1 VPCCVDEHGAGP
13 VPEND
18 SHGELI
24 YVIAEYYRYTKDRAL
39 VERNW
44 SHVAAAAM
52 YMDSLRHLRMTADYR
67 TGEKQAYYG
76 LLPESISHEGY
87 SARPVHSYWD
97 QFFALRGFEDAAFLA
112 GVLGRDADR
121 TRFTT
126 MRDEFRRDVMASID
140 RAMAMHGID
149 YIPGSVELG
158 DFDATSTTIALEPA
172 EALPFL
178 PRGALDRTFEKYW
191 ENFVARRDG
200 TLEWDAYTP
209 YELRV
214 VGTFVRL
221 GWRAR
226 AHEALDFF
234 FRGQRPRAW
243 NQWPEVVWNDSTK
256 PAFIGDLPHTWVGS
270 DYIRATLDL
279 FAYMRESDQSIVLG
293 AGIPGDWVT
302 TAPGVTV
309 RDMATPYGPLGFTM
323 RGSASE
329 VTVTIEAG
337 MTVPPGGIL
346 VRSPFDGRIASATV
360 DGAAVPP
367 AATSSEVRVTRLPAR
382 VVFRY

>member
-1 VPCCVDEHGAGP
+1 
-13 VPEND
+13 
-18 SHGELI
+18 
-24 YVIAEYYRYTKDRAL
+24 
-39 VERNW
+39 
-44 SHVAAAAM
+44 
-52 YMDSLRHLRMTADYR
+52 
-67 TGEKQAYYG
+67 
-76 LLPESISHEGY
+76 
-87 SARPVHSYWD
+87 
-97 QFFALRGFEDAAFLA
+97 
-112 GVLGRDADR
+112 
-121 TRFTT
+121 